1 MSYYHLRKKYPRLSD
16 KLEVIQTLSNMM
28 LIDLD
33 YIMLNKMECLE
44 KPSNRFIRT
53 CEKNLQKSIEDALS
67 KTSFNI
73 VFSNLNFLS
82 NNDVSDTN
90 KFTCFIVASGVL
102 QLSKTCF
109 VATVVD
115 PINIAE
121 KYNGKEYNCSKIR
134 CYAIKKMEFFG
145 SLNTLVF

>member
-16 KLEVIQTLSNMM
+16 KLEVIQTLSN
-28 LIDLD
+28 
-33 YIMLNKMECLE
+33 
-44 KPSNRFIRT
+44 
-53 CEKNLQKSIEDALS
+53 
-67 KTSFNI
+67 
-73 VFSNLNFLS
+73 LNFLS
-82 NNDVSDTN
+82 NTDVSDTN
-90 KFTCFIVASGVL
+90 KFTCFIVASSVL